1 MKRLR
6 TAGALA
12 LLLLPTQL
20 PWWIDGLGA
29 APTPAGGL
37 RVLRG
42 TVGPRATLASLLDG
56 TLSRAGVQRLVEAA
70 RPVHDLARLSIGHPF
85 GLALGPDG
93 LLWAFTYG
101 IDELR
106 TLRVSRRG
114 QALGAEVVSHEYET
128 GVASVRGVI
137 ESSLFAAVNAAGED
151 DQLALDLADIF
162 AWEVDFNTDL
172 RKGDGFK
179 VAVEKLSLD
188 GRFRRY
194 GRLLAAELTRGN
206 RVFRA
211 VRFEGARGV
220 GYYAPDGTSLRKA
233 FLRSP
238 LKFSRITSRFSLA
251 RFHPILHETLPHL
264 GVDYAAPTGTPV
276 MATAD
281 GVVTRAGWDGGY
293 GQAVRL
299 RHANGFTTLY
309 GHLVSIDVRAGQR
322 VGQGTRIGAVGMTGL
337 ATGPHLDYRMT
348 RNGAFVDPLR
358 IFSPPAEPIPT
369 DERAAFAAI
378 SARQLAL
385 LESSAGPTLAAT
397 HP

>member
-1 MKRLR
+1 MKRLC

-29 APTPAGGL
+29 APIPAGAL

-42 TVGPRATLASLLDG
+42 TVGRRATLASLLDG
-56 TLSRAGVQRLVEAA
+56 TLSRAGVQRLVETA

-93 LLWAFTYG
+93 LIWAFTYG

-114 QALGAEVVSHEYET
+114 QALAAEVVSHEYET
-128 GVASVRGVI
+128 GVASVTGVI
-137 ESSLFAAVNAAGED
+137 DSSLFAAVNAAGED

-172 RKGDGFK
+172 RKGDGFR
-179 VAVEKLSLD
+179 VAVEKLFLE

-194 GRLLAAELTRGN
+194 GRLFAAELTRGN

-220 GYYAPDGTSLRKA
+220 GYYAPDGSSLRKA

-251 RFHPILHETLPHL
+251 RFHPLLHETLPHL

-276 MATAD
+276 VATAD

-309 GHLVSIDVRAGQR
+309 GHLVRIDVRTGQR

-358 IFSPPAEPIPT
+358 VVSPPAEPIPT
-369 DERAAFAAI
+369 EERAAFVAT
-378 SARQLAL
+378 SARHLAL
-385 LESSAGPTLAAT
+385 LGSGAGPTLTAT
-397 HP
+397 NP

>member
-1 MKRLR
+1 MKRLPA
-6 TAGALA
+6 AGAFV

-20 PWWIDGLGA
+20 SFWLDSV
-29 APTPAGGL
+29 APPPAPGPFT
-37 RVLRG
+37 VLRG
-42 TVGPRATLASLLDG
+42 TVGPRTTLASLLDG
-56 TLSRAGVQRLVEAA
+56 TLPRSAVQRLVEAA
-70 RPVHDLARLSIGHPF
+70 RPVHNLARLSVGHPF
-85 GLALGPDG
+85 GLAVGPDG
-93 LLWAFTYG
+93 FLWAFTYS

-106 TLRVSRRG
+106 TLKVSRRG
-114 QALGAEVVSHEYET
+114 EALQAEVLSREYEVR
-128 GVASVRGVI
+128 VANPGGRI
-137 ESSLFAAVNAAGED
+137 DSSLFAAVTASGED

-162 AWEVDFNTDL
+162 AWDVDFNTEL
-172 RKGDGFK
+172 RRGDSFQ
-179 VAVEKLSLD
+179 VAVEKLYVE

-194 GRLLAAELTRGN
+194 GRILAAELTRGT
-206 RVFRA
+206 RLRRA
-211 VRFEGARGV
+211 VRFEGARGA

-276 MATAD
+276 VAAAD
-281 GVVTRAGWDGGY
+281 GVVALAGWDGGY

-309 GHLVSIDVRAGQR
+309 GHLSRIDVHRGQR
-322 VGQGTRIGAVGMTGL
+322 VAQGMCIGAVGMTGL

-358 IFSPPAEPIPT
+358 IQSPPAEPVPES
-369 DERAAFAAI
+369 EREAFLAA
-378 SARQLAL
+378 SEARLAL
-385 LESSAGPTLAAT
+385 LVNAPGPAVAAAR
-397 HP
+397 P